1 MGSRRWLT
9 IAGVGYAF
17 FELITFTVRVR
28 TVADALARIEFGLA
42 QPEVGGTLMGCW
54 ASELGKLNQI
64 AVLRGYAD
72 ENLRQTER
80 ERFLLAGDVF
90 GIGAYITDLRIEN
103 YSLFPFLEPLSAGQH
118 GPFYE
123 LRVYDL
129 ISSGLQPTLDGWR
142 KAIEAR
148 TAEPYSPVY
157 AAFTPPTARCRA
169 TCTSGPGRPLNSA
182 CKCAPKPSPTAS
194 GHRKTPARN
203 CRTCARRF
211 ICRRSFRR
219 CSEAAFSGVGS
230 KTIQPVSRNR
240 R

>member
-1 MGSRRWLT
+1 MR
-9 IAGVGYAF
+9 F

-28 TVADALARIEFGLA
+28 TVADALAHIELALA

-72 ENLRQTER
+72 ESLRQVER
-80 ERFLLAGDVF
+80 ERFVLGGEVF
-90 GIGAYITDLRIEN
+90 GINAFITDLRIEN
-103 YSLFPFLEPLSAGQH
+103 YTLFPFLEPLSAGQH

-148 TAEPYSPVY
+148 TAEQYSPVY
-157 AAFTPPTARCRA
+157 AAFYATDGSLPRYLHIWPWTTLEQRLRVRTQAVADGVWPPEN
-169 TCTSGPGRPLNSA
+169 SGPQLQDMCSTIYLPAKFSPL
-182 CKCAPKPSPTAS
+182 
-194 GHRKTPARN
+194 
-203 CRTCARRF
+203 
-211 ICRRSFRR
+211 
-219 CSEAAFSGVGS
+219 
-230 KTIQPVSRNR
+230 Q
-240 R
+240 

>member
-1 MGSRRWLT
+1 MR
-9 IAGVGYAF
+9 F

-64 AVLRGYAD
+64 PVLRGYAD

-103 YSLFPFLEPLSAGQH
+103 YSLFPFLEPLSTGQH

-148 TAEPYSPVY
+148 TAEQYSSVY
-157 AAFTPPTARCRA
+157 AAFYATDGSLPRYLHIWPWTTLEQRLQVRTQAVADGVWPPENSSPQLQDMCSTIYLPAKF
-169 TCTSGPGRPLNSA
+169 SPL
-182 CKCAPKPSPTAS
+182 
-194 GHRKTPARN
+194 
-203 CRTCARRF
+203 
-211 ICRRSFRR
+211 
-219 CSEAAFSGVGS
+219 
-230 KTIQPVSRNR
+230 Q
-240 R
+240 